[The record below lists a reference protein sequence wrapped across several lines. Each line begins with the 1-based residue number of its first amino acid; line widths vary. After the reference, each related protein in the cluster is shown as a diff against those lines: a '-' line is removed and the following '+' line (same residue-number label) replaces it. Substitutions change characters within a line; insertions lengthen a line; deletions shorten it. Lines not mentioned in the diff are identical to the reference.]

1 MSLQHTSLRQN
12 RLFPLL
18 WLSYLII
25 ACLFAVFTPQWQTP
39 DEPAH
44 YNYVKQLAE
53 GTFPV
58 MTPGDYDQAYFSEV
72 ISSRFDP
79 QYNLDSFRY
88 ENYQPPLFYIIQ
100 TPIYW
105 LSGGSLLALRLFS
118 VLLSSVTL
126 IAVYMVAWHT
136 FDGRAHLAL
145 TAASF
150 WAFLPQNVA
159 MMSSVNNDVLAALW
173 IAIMLWL
180 LVTYRPTAVIRQ
192 TQHAQILLLLG
203 IVLGL
208 AFLTKV
214 TAYLMAP
221 VIFLVL
227 FYHYIWQPERRWQL
241 LVRSN
246 LLVFVPAGLIGSLWW
261 VRNLLVYGWPDFL
274 GIVAHDAVVVGQPTT
289 AVWLADYG
297 PAYLLNAFVQT
308 TFQSF
313 WGQFGWMA
321 VPMPRWVYAVLF
333 LFTFLILLGHVW
345 ELARLF
351 ARRDSNATTYRQ
363 ETLAGKMPIFIA
375 MTSLLLLNIML
386 YLLYNLSYVQHQA
399 RYLFASLI
407 PISLG
412 VAVGCNVYL
421 RPLYTKYPPTA
432 VFLPLSLALGL
443 IGLNLY
449 ALFWMIV
456 PALSV

>member
-1 MSLQHTSLRQN
+1 MSPLREN
-12 RLFPLL
+12 RWFPFL
-18 WLSYLII
+18 WLCYVGI
-25 ACLFAVFTPQWQTP
+25 ASLFAIFTPLWQTP

-44 YNYVKQLAE
+44 YNYVRDLAE
-53 GTFPV
+53 GSFPV
-58 MTPGDYDQAYFSEV
+58 MQQGDYDQAYFSEV
-72 ISSRFDP
+72 ISSRFAP
-79 QYNLDSFRY
+79 QYDIAPFRY
-88 ENYQPPLFYIIQ
+88 ESYQPPLFYLMQ

-105 LSGGSLLALRLFS
+105 LSGGSLIALRLFS
-118 VLLSSVTL
+118 VLLSSITL
-126 IAVYMVAWHT
+126 IVVYMVAWHVFT
-136 FDGRAHLAL
+136 GRAYLAL
-145 TAASF
+145 TAAGF
-150 WAFLPQNVA
+150 WAFLPQNVSI
-159 MMSSVNNDVLAALW
+159 MSSVNNDVLAALW
-173 IAIMLWL
+173 IALMLWL
-180 LVTYRPTAVIRQ
+180 LVTYRPTAVI
-192 TQHAQILLLLG
+192 THAEHAQNLLLLG
-203 IVLGL
+203 LILGL

-227 FYHYIWQPERRWQL
+227 FYHYIWRPERRWLL
-241 LVRSN
+241 LVRSS

-274 GIVAHDAVVVGQPTT
+274 GIIAHDLVVVGQPTT
-289 AVWLADYG
+289 ADWLAMYG
-297 PAYLLNAFVQT
+297 PIYVLNAFVQT

-333 LFTFLILLGHVW
+333 LFTFLVLLGHVW

-351 ARRDSNATTYRQ
+351 ARRTAVDIAYRQ
-363 ETLAGKMPIFIA
+363 KLLTDKMPIFIA
-375 MTSLLLLNIML
+375 MTSLLLLNI
-386 YLLYNLSYVQHQA
+386 LLYVVYNLTYVQHQA

-412 VAVGCNVYL
+412 VAVGCNVYV
-421 RPLYTKYPPTA
+421 RPLYTRVPATA
-432 VFLPLSLALGL
+432 VLLPLALSLGL
-443 IGLNLY
+443 MGLNLY